1 MRSQKSGVSP
11 RSEPRESRWT
21 RRPGEATRVP
31 LLMAVVPIVGLLVG
45 WFLDRRLATFP
56 GLTILLLIV
65 GFIAAARELWISAKQ
80 PPRKSQQPS

>member
-1 MRSQKSGVSP
+1 
-11 RSEPRESRWT
+11 
-21 RRPGEATRVP
+21 
-31 LLMAVVPIVGLLVG
+31 MAVVPIVGLLVG